1 MCLGGGGGGIFRW
14 VGCRGEGVFL
24 LLYWS
29 TGHCRV
35 SVLSYSAPSALFVLY
50 ILLIMLCAIWKGD

>member
-1 MCLGGGGGGIFRW
+1 MCVGGRGGGIFGW
-14 VGCRGEGVFL
+14 EWRGEGVFL

-29 TGHCRV
+29 AVHCRV
-35 SVLSYSAPSALFVLY
+35 AVLSYSAPSALFVLY